1 MAPRL
6 SKVVGSLLL
15 VLFGA
20 AAQAVILPPGSTA
33 ALPGITVA
41 ADPDLAGVVLVD
53 DLVPFSFAA
62 NGGKIFGSVQV
73 RVVRSTIDNTLD
85 FYWRVFN
92 NAESSGVIGSFR
104 IGDFFSSVYDA
115 NWRIDGLGDVA
126 PVSATHF
133 GGAFESFV
141 NFNFGNL
148 LAPGHSSRFLLL
160 DTTAT
165 EFARNAMYDLTNLGQ
180 TQISGL
186 FSMYGPSSRQVPE
199 PGTLAML
206 AFALGA
212 LAWAARR
219 RPAAVRATP
228 VRR

>member
-1 MAPRL
+1 MSSRL

-15 VLFGA
+15 GLFGTV
-20 AAQAVILPPGSTA
+20 AQAVILPPGATLG
-33 ALPGITVA
+33 LPGTTVA
-41 ADPDLAGVVLVD
+41 ADPDLAGVVVVD

-62 NGGKIFGSVQV
+62 NGGKIAGNVQV
-73 RVVRSTIDNTLD
+73 RVVRSSIDSTLD

-104 IGDFFSSVYDA
+104 IGDFFSGLYDA

-126 PVSATHF
+126 PISATRF
-133 GGAFESFV
+133 AGAFDSFV

-160 DTTAT
+160 DTSAT
-165 EFARNAMYDLTNLGQ
+165 DFAHNAIYDLTNFGQ

-186 FSMYGPSSRQVPE
+186 FTMYGPSRKTVPE
-199 PGTLAML
+199 PATLAML
-206 AFALGA
+206 AFAFTT
-212 LAWAARR
+212 LAWVARR
-219 RPAAVRATP
+219 RPAPSKKR
-228 VRR
+228 